1 MRKIFKLLL
10 SLLILCVASFSQN
23 LKNNNDIENNINNYY
38 NYIDQDKS
46 IIEQDTFYFDNIN
59 NNIIY
64 YRFNITKDS
73 DELFFDYQSEY
84 GCLYI
89 SIGKEVSINES
100 DFTFCSE
107 GKNNIFNLTKNNIL
121 EKVEHTEKD
130 TIEGLNI
137 YIGVG
142 YSLYELDKNIIFDYS
157 LKISYRKTGI
167 NIFEI
172 NSEHKILCNPEKI
185 NDDNYGCLF
194 VYIYNNNDTQNV
206 NDLLIYTSSQNNE
219 IYADYINKDEYNN
232 WNITYLSDNIPN
244 LNSPYNNC
252 MRDIDYINIPHFD
265 SDKYV
270 YIFVKSNTEE
280 TIEVISQTMLNEEEI
295 KFPKMNEMKIYSINS
310 DTNLDFNNLSINNI
324 SLTLITLNGKAS
336 IYLGNDESTE
346 YITDIKENKLM
357 FMINITSCKSENKC
371 RLQIKNLEENNNY
384 IFYILYTNKSNNNIL
399 NELIYGK
406 SNKLFYNDYKY
417 PIMLYEK
424 IPNINETININ
435 IQLYNILEINS
446 NIFEIEALILS
457 EKEIY
462 ELKLNF
468 NNISNYKNRIKGKFD
483 PAFSA
488 SNIYITTSQM
498 KTFNINYESFLLI
511 YITNK
516 SNIDKNNIIIG
527 SFISHVNNLINNPEQ
542 IYHYGQINN
551 EERIVYKL
559 KGKENYHLMRLEFSS
574 NSEYIGWSVRRT
586 NDYNDYMKNDT
597 GLPFITEK
605 WSNGRELL
613 TMYIENGEDIYLSV
627 FFKDMKN
634 VYPKL
639 SNHAFKYI
647 NSLKNSNFKNYIIK
661 NDLLDYNK
669 EDDTITINILNDIP
683 SSSNVYYYLKII
695 NENDYVNNEI
705 INTIAILASN
715 ISTIIKGE
723 KKNNKIIFNLHNK
736 INKNNIY
743 YINAYSIIIE
753 NNYDIE
759 YVSYSDITI
768 NTKIK
773 EKISYLGLV
782 ISSLFIGL
790 FIILILF
797 ISFIRYCVKKRKRTI
812 LKKPNDLYIIER
824 DSYYSKYDDDSIDD
838 DFNTKYD
845 YIY

>member
-1 MRKIFKLLL
+1 
-10 SLLILCVASFSQN
+10 
-23 LKNNNDIENNINNYY
+23 
-38 NYIDQDKS
+38 
-46 IIEQDTFYFDNIN
+46 
-59 NNIIY
+59 
-64 YRFNITKDS
+64 
-73 DELFFDYQSEY
+73 
-84 GCLYI
+84 
-89 SIGKEVSINES
+89 
-100 DFTFCSE
+100 
-107 GKNNIFNLTKNNIL
+107 
-121 EKVEHTEKD
+121 
-130 TIEGLNI
+130 
-137 YIGVG
+137 
-142 YSLYELDKNIIFDYS
+142 
-157 LKISYRKTGI
+157 
-167 NIFEI
+167 
-172 NSEHKILCNPEKI
+172 
-185 NDDNYGCLF
+185 
-194 VYIYNNNDTQNV
+194 
-206 NDLLIYTSSQNNE
+206 
-219 IYADYINKDEYNN
+219 
-232 WNITYLSDNIPN
+232 
-244 LNSPYNNC
+244 

-498 KTFNINYESFLLI
+498 KTFNIDYESFLLI